1 MMNKILIALA
11 GILAANANAF
21 VLVGPRHAD
30 ENTLTF
36 NDTGGALQSNPV
48 ASANL
53 QDDLGGPKRIDEFY
67 RWNTPRL
74 TYGFDATFVQFF
86 GESGIAA
93 VNDAMNVLNDFFVPR
108 DGSYRGMSEL
118 NLARHGFGGN
128 FNTTWLNLTAQ
139 NENLMDI
146 KSLALGMMVNYL
158 GLGESLS
165 VCVHGHELRCGSGGW
180 HGDIFS
186 GVEKL

>member
-93 VNDAMNVLNDFFVPR
+93 VNDAMNV
-108 DGSYRGMSEL
+108 
-118 NLARHGFGGN
+118 
-128 FNTTWLNLTAQ
+128 
-139 NENLMDI
+139 
-146 KSLALGMMVNYL
+146 
-158 GLGESLS
+158 
-165 VCVHGHELRCGSGGW
+165 
-180 HGDIFS
+180 
-186 GVEKL
+186 

>member
-108 DGSYRGMSEL
+108 DGSYRGMS
-118 NLARHGFGGN
+118 
-128 FNTTWLNLTAQ
+128 
-139 NENLMDI
+139 
-146 KSLALGMMVNYL
+146 
-158 GLGESLS
+158 
-165 VCVHGHELRCGSGGW
+165 
-180 HGDIFS
+180 
-186 GVEKL
+186 